1 MTFFKSTNTRAT
13 TLKIE
18 SQEMKSLTKVIVIV
32 HAFYVFRAR
41 LRRRPLPRARPT
53 VGVARRTAPHRDA
66 FETTIA
72 RMGIFDDVFGARA
85 RRAGGTKTTNATN
98 ASSLFAS
105 SSEFRAETEGSG
117 TRARRPSATT
127 TARATTTTTGKRRR
141 KSADDDERRA
151 SSSEEADEEKDG
163 RAVAAVGT
171 SDDESTDDDGDD
183 DSDSDE
189 KAPKAT
195 PRGSGYRD
203 RDEEAEADALARTV
217 FVGNVPARAKSK
229 KLKATFS
236 AHGRVVSVR
245 MRNVPVEAEGNEPRK
260 VKVLK
265 KRLNAERGNATAF
278 VVFAEAS
285 SAKKACEALN
295 MKEFEGRHI
304 RVDLAGKP
312 SIVQSEVVYDHARSV
327 FLGHL
332 PFTVDDEDVIRLF
345 NKNKEYP
352 ELRRS
357 VEAVRVVRDRKT
369 TLGKGIGFV
378 LFKTKE
384 QARTALL
391 LDGTKLGDREI
402 RVSKAARSKAPKPGA
417 ASKAR
422 AEPKALS
429 GAERR
434 NPKLR
439 AGEQGESKSRGGNS
453 WEGSRSRPGGKSQK
467 TAHRRGDAR
476 PAPGGGGKPNTKK
489 GIAKQAKRTGKR
501 PAVAARKAKAKASAA
516 SGRA

>member
-1 MTFFKSTNTRAT
+1 
-13 TLKIE
+13 
-18 SQEMKSLTKVIVIV
+18 
-32 HAFYVFRAR
+32 
-41 LRRRPLPRARPT
+41 
-53 VGVARRTAPHRDA
+53 
-66 FETTIA
+66 
-72 RMGIFDDVFGARA
+72 MGIFDDVFAKRA
-85 RRAGGTKTTNATN
+85 RGAASTTNATG
-98 ASSLFAS
+98 ASSSSLFAS
-105 SSEFRAETEGSG
+105 SSAFRAERKAEAPR
-117 TRARRPSATT
+117 RAPAPTPTT
-127 TARATTTTTGKRRR
+127 KRRR
-141 KSADDDERRA
+141 GRADADDGDDEATRRRGGKKAARPA
-151 SSSEEADEEKDG
+151 SSSESDGDGDTSSSDEEDEDEDVP
-163 RAVAAVGT
+163 AVAAAKTTDG
-171 SDDESTDDDGDD
+171 ESTDDDDD
-183 DSDSDE
+183 SDSDSDE

-203 RDEEAEADALARTV
+203 RDDAAEAEELARTV
-217 FVGNVPARAKSK
+217 FVGNVPVNAKPK

-245 MRNVPVEAEGNEPRK
+245 MRNVPVEADGNEPRK

-265 KRLNAERGNATAF
+265 KKLNAERGNATAF

-352 ELRRS
+352 ELRKS

-422 AEPKALS
+422 AEPKALT

-439 AGEQGESKSRGGNS
+439 AGDEGELKSRGGNS

-476 PAPGGGGKPNTKK
+476 PAPGGVGKPNTKK
-489 GIAKQAKRTGKR
+489 GIAKDAKRTGKR

-516 SGRA
+516 AGRA

>member
-1 MTFFKSTNTRAT
+1 M
-13 TLKIE
+13 
-18 SQEMKSLTKVIVIV
+18 
-32 HAFYVFRAR
+32 
-41 LRRRPLPRARPT
+41 
-53 VGVARRTAPHRDA
+53 
-66 FETTIA
+66 
-72 RMGIFDDVFGARA
+72 
-85 RRAGGTKTTNATN
+85 
-98 ASSLFAS
+98 
-105 SSEFRAETEGSG
+105 
-117 TRARRPSATT
+117 
-127 TARATTTTTGKRRR
+127 
-141 KSADDDERRA
+141 
-151 SSSEEADEEKDG
+151 
-163 RAVAAVGT
+163 
-171 SDDESTDDDGDD
+171 
-183 DSDSDE
+183 
-189 KAPKAT
+189 
-195 PRGSGYRD
+195 
-203 RDEEAEADALARTV
+203 
-217 FVGNVPARAKSK
+217 
-229 KLKATFS
+229 
-236 AHGRVVSVR
+236 R

-357 VEAVRVVRDRKT
+357 VEAVRIVRDRKT

-402 RVSKAARSKAPKPGA
+402 RVSKAARP
-417 ASKAR
+417 R
-422 AEPKALS
+422 
-429 GAERR
+429 RR
-434 NPKLR
+434 NPALR
-439 AGEQGESKSRGGNS
+439 PKREQNPRRCRGPNVGIQNFARAKKASRNRAVRTRGKARDRDRV
-453 WEGSRSRPGGKSQK
+453 GSLK
-467 TAHRRGDAR
+467 RRRIVGR
-476 PAPGGGGKPNTKK
+476 GPSVPGGGGKPNTKK
-489 GIAKQAKRTGKR
+489 GITKQAKRTGKR

>member
-1 MTFFKSTNTRAT
+1 M
-13 TLKIE
+13 
-18 SQEMKSLTKVIVIV
+18 
-32 HAFYVFRAR
+32 
-41 LRRRPLPRARPT
+41 
-53 VGVARRTAPHRDA
+53 GVARRMARHRDA
-66 FETTIA
+66 FETTTA
-72 RMGIFDDVFGARA
+72 RMGIFDDVFGARG
-85 RRAGGTKTTNATN
+85 RRAGGTKTTNASSS
-98 ASSLFAS
+98 SSLFAS
-105 SSEFRAETEGSG
+105 SSKFRAEIEGTG
-117 TRARRPSATT
+117 ARARRPSATT
-127 TARATTTTTGKRRR
+127 ARATTTGKRRR
-141 KSADDDERRA
+141 ASDDDDDGRA
-151 SSSEEADEEKDG
+151 SSSEEEDEEEDG
-163 RAVAAVGT
+163 RAVAAVGK

-195 PRGSGYRD
+195 PHGSGYRD
-203 RDEEAEADALARTV
+203 RDDAAEADELARTV
-217 FVGNVPARAKSK
+217 FVGNVPVSAKSK

-439 AGEQGESKSRGGNS
+439 AGEEGDSKSRGGNS

>member
-1 MTFFKSTNTRAT
+1 
-13 TLKIE
+13 
-18 SQEMKSLTKVIVIV
+18 
-32 HAFYVFRAR
+32 
-41 LRRRPLPRARPT
+41 
-53 VGVARRTAPHRDA
+53 
-66 FETTIA
+66 
-72 RMGIFDDVFGARA
+72 MGIFDDVFAKRA
-85 RRAGGTKTTNATN
+85 RGAASTTNATG
-98 ASSLFAS
+98 ASSSSLFAS
-105 SSEFRAETEGSG
+105 SSAFRAENKAEAPR
-117 TRARRPSATT
+117 RAPAPTT
-127 TARATTTTTGKRRR
+127 TKRRR
-141 KSADDDERRA
+141 GRAADDDADADDEATRRRGGKKAARPA
-151 SSSEEADEEKDG
+151 SSSESERDGNASSSDEEDEDEDVP
-163 RAVAAVGT
+163 AVAAAKT
-171 SDDESTDDDGDD
+171 PEDESTDDDDGDGDSD

-203 RDEEAEADALARTV
+203 RDDAAEAEELARTV
-217 FVGNVPARAKSK
+217 FVGNVPVNAKPK

-245 MRNVPVEAEGNEPRK
+245 MRNVPVEADGNEPRK

-352 ELRRS
+352 ELRKS

-422 AEPKALS
+422 AEPKALT

-439 AGEQGESKSRGGNS
+439 ASDEGESKSRGGNS

-476 PAPGGGGKPNTKK
+476 PAPGGVGKPNTKK
-489 GIAKQAKRTGKR
+489 GIAKDAKRTGKR

-516 SGRA
+516 AGRG

>member
-1 MTFFKSTNTRAT
+1 
-13 TLKIE
+13 
-18 SQEMKSLTKVIVIV
+18 
-32 HAFYVFRAR
+32 
-41 LRRRPLPRARPT
+41 
-53 VGVARRTAPHRDA
+53 
-66 FETTIA
+66 
-72 RMGIFDDVFGARA
+72 MGIFDDVFAKRA
-85 RRAGGTKTTNATN
+85 RGAASTTNATG
-98 ASSLFAS
+98 ASSSSLFAS
-105 SSEFRAETEGSG
+105 SSAFRAETKAEAPR
-117 TRARRPSATT
+117 RAPAPTPTT
-127 TARATTTTTGKRRR
+127 KRRR
-141 KSADDDERRA
+141 GRADADDGDDEATRRRGGKKAARPA
-151 SSSEEADEEKDG
+151 SSSESDRDGDASSSDQEDEDEDVP
-163 RAVAAVGT
+163 AVAAAKTTDG
-171 SDDESTDDDGDD
+171 ESTDDDGDD
-183 DSDSDE
+183 GDSDSDE

-203 RDEEAEADALARTV
+203 RDDAAEAEELARTV
-217 FVGNVPARAKSK
+217 FVGNVPVNAKPK

-236 AHGRVVSVR
+236 AHGTVVSVR
-245 MRNVPVEAEGNEPRK
+245 MRNVPVEADGNEPRK

-265 KRLNAERGNATAF
+265 KKLNAERGNATAF

-295 MKEFEGRHI
+295 MKEFKGRHI

-352 ELRRS
+352 ELRKS
-357 VEAVRVVRDRKT
+357 VEAVRIVRDRKT

-422 AEPKALS
+422 AEPKALT

-439 AGEQGESKSRGGNS
+439 AGDEGESKSRGGNS

-476 PAPGGGGKPNTKK
+476 PAPGGVGKPNTKK
-489 GIAKQAKRTGKR
+489 GIAKDAKRTGKR

-516 SGRA
+516 AGRA